1 MNVKQRNDYLIS
13 LAAAALRNADVTF
26 AGKKGILSSYDGKVA
41 SFGVSVAM
49 SGLKPTLAFYLAKEK
64 DEDSKKDK
72 SSDVVN
78 LSKIVGVISWMI
90 NNDAQFT
97 KPQGEDYTS
106 AIALLNTVVPIK
118 DVVRLSAI
126 RKEVLD
132 CAIALK
138 QVVRTYNL
146 YDHD

>member
-26 AGKKGILSSYDGKVA
+26 ADANSILSSYNGQVA
-41 SFGVSVAM
+41 AFCVSVAM
-49 SGLKPTLAFYLAKEK
+49 SGLKPTLAFYLAKK
-64 DEDSKKDK
+64 DDKDSKIDK
-72 SSDVVN
+72 SSEAVDR
-78 LSKIVGVISWMI
+78 SKIVEVISLMI
-90 NNDAQFT
+90 NNDEQFT

-106 AIALLNTVVPIK
+106 ARALLNTVVPIN

-146 YDHD
+146 V

>member
-26 AGKKGILSSYDGKVA
+26 ADGNNILSSYNGQVA
-41 SFGVSVAM
+41 AFCVSVAM
-49 SGLKPTLAFYLAKEK
+49 SGLKPTLAFYLAPG
-64 DEDSKKDK
+64 SA
-72 SSDVVN
+72 VVDQ
-78 LSKIVGVISWMI
+78 SKIVEVISSMI
-90 NNDAQFT
+90 NNDEQFT

-106 AIALLNTVVPIK
+106 ARALLNTVVPIN
-118 DVVRLSAI
+118 DVVRLSVI

-146 YDHD
+146 V

>member
-26 AGKKGILSSYDGKVA
+26 ADGNNILSSYNGQVA
-41 SFGVSVAM
+41 AFCVSVAM
-49 SGLKPTLAFYLAKEK
+49 SGLKPTLAFYLAKK
-64 DEDSKKDK
+64 DDKDSKIDK
-72 SSDVVN
+72 SSEAVDR
-78 LSKIVGVISWMI
+78 SKIVEVISSMI
-90 NNDAQFT
+90 NNDEQFT

-106 AIALLNTVVPIK
+106 AIALLNTVVPIN

-146 YDHD
+146 V

>member
-26 AGKKGILSSYDGKVA
+26 ADGNNILSSYNGQVA
-41 SFGVSVAM
+41 AFCVSVAM
-49 SGLKPTLAFYLAKEK
+49 SGLKPTLAFYLAKK
-64 DEDSKKDK
+64 DNKDSKIDK
-72 SSDVVN
+72 SSEAVDR
-78 LSKIVGVISWMI
+78 SKIVEVISLMI
-90 NNDAQFT
+90 NNDEQFT

-106 AIALLNTVVPIK
+106 AIALLNTVVPIN

-146 YDHD
+146 V

>member
-26 AGKKGILSSYDGKVA
+26 ADGNNILSSYNGQVA
-41 SFGVSVAM
+41 AFCVSVAM
-49 SGLKPTLAFYLAKEK
+49 SGLKPTLAFYLAKK
-64 DEDSKKDK
+64 DDKDSKIDK
-72 SSDVVN
+72 SSEAVDR
-78 LSKIVGVISWMI
+78 SKIVEVISSMI
-90 NNDAQFT
+90 NNDEQFT

-106 AIALLNTVVPIK
+106 AIALLNTVVPIN

-132 CAIALK
+132 CAVALK

-146 YDHD
+146 V

>member
-26 AGKKGILSSYDGKVA
+26 ADGNNILSSYNGQVA
-41 SFGVSVAM
+41 AFCVSVAM
-49 SGLKPTLAFYLAKEK
+49 SGLKPTLAFYLAKK
-64 DEDSKKDK
+64 DEEDSKIDK
-72 SSDVVN
+72 RSEAVDR
-78 LSKIVGVISWMI
+78 SKIVEVISSMI
-90 NNDAQFT
+90 NNDEQFT

-106 AIALLNTVVPIK
+106 AIALLNTVVPIN

-146 YDHD
+146 V

>member
-26 AGKKGILSSYDGKVA
+26 ADGNTILSSYNGQVA
-41 SFGVSVAM
+41 AFCVSVAM
-49 SGLKPTLAFYLAKEK
+49 SGLKPTLAFYLAKK
-64 DEDSKKDK
+64 DDEDSKIDK
-72 SSDVVN
+72 RSEAVDR
-78 LSKIVGVISWMI
+78 SKIVEVISSMI
-90 NNDAQFT
+90 NNDEQFT

-106 AIALLNTVVPIK
+106 AIALLNTVVPIN

-146 YDHD
+146 V

>member
-13 LAAAALRNADVTF
+13 LAAAALRNKDVTF
-26 AGKKGILSSYDGKVA
+26 AKENGILLSYDGKVA

-90 NNDAQFT
+90 NNDVQFARL
-97 KPQGEDYTS
+97 QGEDYTS
-106 AIALLNTVVPIK
+106 ARKMLNTVVSLE
-118 DVVRLSAI
+118 DTARLSAI

-138 QVVRTYNL
+138 QMVRTYNL

>member
-26 AGKKGILSSYDGKVA
+26 ADGNNILSSYNGQVA
-41 SFGVSVAM
+41 AFCVSVAM
-49 SGLKPTLAFYLAKEK
+49 SGLKPTLAFYLAPGNA
-64 DEDSKKDK
+64 
-72 SSDVVN
+72 VVDR
-78 LSKIVGVISWMI
+78 SKIVEVISLMI
-90 NNDAQFT
+90 NNDEQFT

-106 AIALLNTVVPIK
+106 ARALLNTVVPIN

-146 YDHD
+146 V

>member
-26 AGKKGILSSYDGKVA
+26 ADGNNILSSYNGQVA
-41 SFGVSVAM
+41 AFCVSVAM
-49 SGLKPTLAFYLAKEK
+49 SGLKPTLAFYLAKK
-64 DEDSKKDK
+64 DDEDSKIDK
-72 SSDVVN
+72 RSEAVDR
-78 LSKIVGVISWMI
+78 SKIVEVISSMI
-90 NNDAQFT
+90 NNDEQFT

-106 AIALLNTVVPIK
+106 AIALLNTVVPIN

-146 YDHD
+146 V